1 MSDYGWQKF
10 AEHCIHDDEVTK
22 ELESFWELVDE
33 IFSIPSTVDRKMI
46 HIGSK
51 ETVSALQRL
60 VEGPVHDEAFL
71 AELNAALGPT
81 IQYRKRTWY
90 ERFQKWLSRKM
101 T

>member
-10 AEHCIHDDEVTK
+10 AEWCVRDDEVTK
-22 ELESFWELVDE
+22 KAERFYELVDE

-46 HIGSK
+46 HIGSR

-71 AELNAALGPT
+71 AEYNRASGS
-81 IQYRKRTWY
+81 IFVRKLRWY